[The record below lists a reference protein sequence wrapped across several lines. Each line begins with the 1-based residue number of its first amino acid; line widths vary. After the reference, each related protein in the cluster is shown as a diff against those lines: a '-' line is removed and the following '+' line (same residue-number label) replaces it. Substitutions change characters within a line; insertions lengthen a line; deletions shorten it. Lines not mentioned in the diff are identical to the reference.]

1 MFGSNISSMMGYSF
15 FRYIHVS
22 NLEFFID
29 ICVHQVL
36 LELHVEG
43 KKKGKLMLI
52 RALKEAGFPSFHY
65 ISHA

>member
-1 MFGSNISSMMGYSF
+1 MMGYSF

-36 LELHVEG
+36 LELHVEV
-43 KKKGKLMLI
+43 KKK
-52 RALKEAGFPSFHY
+52 R
-65 ISHA
+65 